1 MIKKKIKQKT
11 AFFFASFN
19 FLSSI
24 LKSFVRYN
32 RGAVRYNQ
40 EIKSLK

>member
-1 MIKKKIKQKT
+1 
-11 AFFFASFN
+11 
-19 FLSSI
+19 

-40 EIKSLK
+40 EIKSLKWLEPTIN